1 MRPAKKLFIASLVS
15 VAIVGLAVVALLT
28 QQPQLIRSGATD
40 ENAPSSGVPA
50 VCPSGTT
57 VLFSTVETLGVG
69 RRVNAEGTVKTMD
82 GAWKVVMRDGVPMA
96 EGGKKIRVEFPR
108 DILLKSALIYDNDP
122 KSGEQPWAI
131 NGTSLPKTNN
141 NTWASP
147 FTLNLTANYMEFDW
161 GGDSPHINVCVSTAQ
176 PTQTPTPTP
185 TPSPTVTSTPP
196 VTQTPTATPTR
207 TPTPTVTRTPT
218 ASPTGPLTPTTTPS
232 PTHCPLPERPTV
244 EILCQNC
251 SNT

>member
-15 VAIVGLAVVALLT
+15 VAIVGLAIVALLT
-28 QQPQLIRSGATD
+28 QQPQLIGSGASED
-40 ENAPSSGVPA
+40 NAPSSGVPA

-82 GAWKVVMRDGVPMA
+82 GAWKVAMRDGVPMA

-108 DILLKSALIYDNDP
+108 DILLRSALIYDNDP
-122 KSGEQPWAI
+122 KSGENPWSI

-141 NTWASP
+141 NTWTVP
-147 FTLNLTANYMEFDW
+147 FSLNITANYMEFDW

-176 PTQTPTPTP
+176 PTNTPTPTP
-185 TPSPTVTSTPP
+185 TPTMTPTPSVTQGPTATPTPSRTPTPTSTG
-196 VTQTPTATPTR
+196 TLTPTR
-207 TPTPTVTRTPT
+207 TPTP
-218 ASPTGPLTPTTTPS
+218 SQ
-232 PTHCPLPERPTV
+232 CPLPEQPTV
-244 EILCQNC
+244 EILCENC